1 MNTNVLIIIIV
12 IIVVLAGGWL
22 FFTDGNEPSPNLQE
36 NLDENTADIILPINN
51 SEEKQEAH
59 PKTSAP
65 VPTPEK
71 VTVTYTN
78 SGFSPT
84 LIEVDAGETITF
96 INESNHSMW
105 IASSVHPTHT
115 IYPATG
121 GCVGSLFDAC
131 ESFGQGESWSFT
143 FDIVGSWK
151 YHNHVNASRGGT
163 VIVK

>member
-22 FFTDGNEPSPNLQE
+22 LFTSGNKPPQNLQE
-36 NLDENTADIILPINN
+36 NLNENTADIILPTDDLG
-51 SEEKQEAH
+51 EKQEAR

-65 VPTPEK
+65 VPTPKK

-84 LIEVDAGETITF
+84 SIEVAVGETITF
-96 INESNHSMW
+96 INESNHGMW
-105 IASSVHPTHT
+105 IASNVHPIHT
-115 IYPATG
+115 IYPTTG
-121 GCVGSLFDAC
+121 GCIGSSFDAC
-131 ESFGQGESWSFT
+131 ESFKTGEGWSFT